1 MFKNFMLASVL
12 LVYALMNTF
21 AFAQGENTYRNVDLG
36 VEIQKPDTWKF
47 EEQSTAPLTLFIK
60 PPLAQEDNKLYLFVV
75 LVVASV
81 PGITSAEGF
90 PAQREMIWKGVL
102 GDAYRKLKEDAVMIA
117 NEQGQSLFFESEQGE
132 KSAKWEEYYL
142 VKDSVLYLLQFMA
155 PKSLFEDYRK
165 DFELILNSFKL
176 IEPSEKGEVTGELP
190 EEELALDASSD
201 RVVFICAVDS
211 ASGEYLF
218 LSAIPAAAKLSG
230 GRPVVIATDGKLS
243 ESAKHF
249 LKRYSPGKAYLLG
262 SEHQGIKGEFIEQPS
277 VLWDATP
284 TVVVSAKER
293 TMAVIATP
301 LAVQLSCLL
310 LFDDDKLNSE
320 LERLKPEHIV
330 IVGEVNRDFNLFAA
344 KTTTLKNALDVAV
357 FFGGFDYVAVT
368 NTYLA
373 EDKSFASL
381 RAGPDRSYLLA
392 PILAAYRN
400 GVVYPICEKVKF
412 NFGVL
417 TERMEEE
424 GKEYLQGE
432 ISVGQSE
439 VKVKVPIREGAKEPP
454 HFDDAYL
461 DIDDGNGFVL
471 TKIGDVKVING
482 IEYAF
487 SMRMIGALGI
497 TKFHEHQGENRV
509 YLLTPYAAGIQKE
522 LLSFYAETSMPKY
535 VAIVGTPASIP
546 FGYQRNPVYFDS
558 TMHEQELATD
568 NTYAD
573 IDGDDYLELAV
584 GRIVNPDVYGGSV
597 NIARIVTYDEIS
609 GDWQKKA
616 LLIYPTSVQLEEESG
631 MPMVF
636 SSFEALFKNMEHE
649 MKHAGFEVIGRYGD
663 KATLDAVYPHLQGQA
678 LIAFAQHS
686 DALRWSFLAGNEV
699 KHLVPR
705 WGKSSEKLPP
715 DINVLPYFDAPTL
728 IIGLGCDSG
737 GLDTGIEPEKTFLYG
752 CFEKGAI
759 GYIGNTRAG
768 FPDTEEHAVKKMIN
782 DMIYQGA
789 TVGEAFKNGKNYMK

>member
-1 MFKNFMLASVL
+1 MLKKIILASVL
-12 LVYALMNTF
+12 LVCALMNAL
-21 AFAQGENTYRNVDLG
+21 AFAQGANTYRNVDLG

-102 GDAYRKLKEDAVMIA
+102 GDAYRKLKEGAVMIA

-142 VKDSVLYLLQFMA
+142 VKASVLYLLQFMA
-155 PKSLFEDYRK
+155 PRSLFEDYRK

-176 IEPSEKGEVTGELP
+176 IEPSEKGEVIGESP
-190 EEELALDASSD
+190 EDELSLDSSSD
-201 RVVFICAVDS
+201 RVVFICDVDS

-218 LSAIPAAAKLSG
+218 LSAIPAAAKLNS

-277 VLWDATP
+277 MLWNATQE
-284 TVVVSAKER
+284 VVVSAKER

-301 LAVQLSCLL
+301 LAVRLGCPL
-310 LFDDDKLNSE
+310 LFDDDKLDSE
-320 LERLKPEHIV
+320 LKRLKPEHIV

-344 KTTTLKNALDVAV
+344 KTTTLKNALDVTV

-368 NTYLA
+368 NTYLD
-373 EDKSFASL
+373 EDKPFASF
-381 RAGPDRSYLLA
+381 RAGSDRSYLLA
-392 PILAAYRN
+392 PMLAAYRN
-400 GVVYPICEKVKF
+400 GVVYPIHEKVKF

-417 TERMEEE
+417 TERIEEE
-424 GKEYLQGE
+424 GKEYLQGK
-432 ISVGQSE
+432 ISVRQSE
-439 VKVKVPIREGAKEPP
+439 VKVKVPIRESLKELQQP
-454 HFDDAYL
+454 HFDDPYL
-461 DIDDGNGFVL
+461 DIGDGNGFVL

-497 TKFHEHQGENRV
+497 TKFHEYQGENRV

-535 VAIVGTPASIP
+535 VAIVDTPASIP
-546 FGYQRNPVYFDS
+546 FGYQRDPVYFDS

-609 GDWQKKA
+609 GDWRKKA

-649 MKHAGFEVIGRYGD
+649 MKHAGFE
-663 KATLDAVYPHLQGQA
+663 A
-678 LIAFAQHS
+678 LILIANF
-686 DALRWSFLAGNEV
+686 FLD
-699 KHLVPR
+699 HL
-705 WGKSSEKLPP
+705 
-715 DINVLPYFDAPTL
+715 
-728 IIGLGCDSG
+728 
-737 GLDTGIEPEKTFLYG
+737 LYG
-752 CFEKGAI
+752 I
-759 GYIGNTRAG
+759 LRI
-768 FPDTEEHAVKKMIN
+768 
-782 DMIYQGA
+782 
-789 TVGEAFKNGKNYMK
+789 